1 MTDPAAS
8 PLDALKPLAGR
19 ALEQALNRLVELD
32 PDTAEA
38 LRGLG
43 GRRIG
48 LALEAPPI
56 ALELAVADGRLVVGP
71 PRNEHGDEPD
81 LGVRATLSGVLSQLP
96 FLRPPAPGQW
106 PRLVAVCLANGVL
119 HFGLSFWALSLA
131 STLASPAIVMQSYV
145 PMAALLAW
153 ALLGERFGWR
163 TGAAIA
169 AAAAVLMAPL
179 TLLYPDMGF
188 SFFIKGFA
196 AAVLGGLTS
205 LPGAVVGGIA
215 IGVIEALAGGYLHSS
230 FIEVSAFIVIM
241 FVLVARPTGLFGSSS
256 LRRV

>member
-71 PRNEHGDEPD
+71 PKDEPD
-81 LGVRATLSGVLSQLP
+81 LGVRATISGVLSQLP
-96 FLRPPAPGQW
+96 FLRPPGAPPVDKVRINGDAELARQLQKLAQRFDPDW
-106 PRLVAVCLANGVL
+106 DEPFARALGPVFGPQAARLL
-119 HFGLSFWALSLA
+119 
-131 STLASPAIVMQSYV
+131 
-145 PMAALLAW
+145 
-153 ALLGERFGWR
+153 R
-163 TGAAIA
+163 
-169 AAAAVLMAPL
+169 
-179 TLLYPDMGF
+179 D
-188 SFFIKGFA
+188 
-196 AAVLGGLTS
+196 
-205 LPGAVVGGIA
+205 
-215 IGVIEALAGGYLHSS
+215 ALAGGAKFARGFSRDAVDYLT
-230 FIEVSAFIVIM
+230 EERRDLVGKAELAAFHDDVDELRDQ
-241 FVLVARPTGLFGSSS
+241 VERLAARLARLAPEAGA
-256 LRRV
+256 